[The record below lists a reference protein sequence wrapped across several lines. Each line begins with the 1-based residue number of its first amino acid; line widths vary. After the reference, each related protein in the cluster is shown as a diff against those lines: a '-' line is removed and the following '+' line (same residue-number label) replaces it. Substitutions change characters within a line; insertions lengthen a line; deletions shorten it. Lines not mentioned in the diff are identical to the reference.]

1 MEFQTV
7 TGMIFWIWRGQNTEQ
22 KIGRSI
28 DKNMELQQNEHFEAS
43 EFHIMGWEYW
53 EYNATLF
60 LDCK

>member
-7 TGMIFWIWRGQNTEQ
+7 TGMIFWIWKGQNTEQ
-22 KIGRSI
+22 KIGRFI
-28 DKNMELQQNEHFEAS
+28 NKNMELQQNEHFEAS